1 MASAPRLIDDPRLR
15 AEVVATLLRG
25 VLVSP
30 IVITLAIAVVWWQFR
45 LGHLSW
51 VLGVALACWWLNS
64 LVYVGM
70 YAAHRAQTAPVQ
82 ASAQATWRYLHRLLV
97 SRYIDYTLVGI
108 GSWWMFGM
116 QPELVLIIALGVV
129 MYMYVSFM
137 KNAPYAALTRWQ
149 SVCML
154 APLTVAF
161 ATSGQAQLVGIAG
174 YFVINTIA
182 LYFYG
187 RHYADMV
194 QLQITQRFQLE
205 NLAKELQTERDRAD
219 AANASKSRF
228 FTAASHDA
236 RQPLQ
241 AIALLFQSFQKSA
254 HASEADKHTLA
265 KIDLN
270 LQTIRNLFDRVL
282 DISRIDSGTITP
294 RMEPMGLQALFDKL
308 DAQFGELAA
317 ARGLWLRFAP
327 TQACVQH
334 DPQLLERMVSN
345 LVHNALKYT
354 AHGGVWVG
362 WRAAR
367 GQLEVRDSGLGI
379 SSADQATIFQEFAQ
393 LANTERNNEAGLGLG
408 LSIVKRLADL
418 THTPLGLRSAPGRGS
433 TFWLRLAL
441 ALPMAGK
448 VAVTTPLVAPVT
460 APVQPGAQP
469 TQPITLSTHSGQPSL
484 RHLHILY
491 AEDHAPLRGLV
502 THLLQSEG
510 ATVYPCADVLEAQ
523 ALLRSGAVL
532 NLVLADY
539 RLGPSGTGLDV
550 VHAARTQ
557 HGATLPAV
565 LLTGDTAVKDLA
577 AIQQLTHIT
586 LLHKPVDGDQ
596 LVLALHTAASYRR

>member
-1 MASAPRLIDDPRLR
+1 MASAPSLIDDPRLR

-30 IVITLAIAVVWWQFR
+30 IVISLAIAVVWWQFR
-45 LGHLSW
+45 LGYLSW
-51 VLGVALACWWLNS
+51 VLGVALACWWVNS
-64 LVYVGM
+64 LVYVGL
-70 YAAHRAQTAPVQ
+70 YALHRAQPPAVQ
-82 ASAQATWRYLHRLLV
+82 ASPAATWRYLRRLLV
-97 SRYIDYTLVGI
+97 SRYTDYLLVGL
-108 GSWWMFGM
+108 GSWWMFRM
-116 QPELVLIIALGVV
+116 RPDLVLIIVLGVI

-137 KNAPYAALTRWQ
+137 KNAPYTPLTRWQ

-154 APLTVAF
+154 TPLTVTF

-182 LYFYG
+182 LHFYG
-187 RHYADMV
+187 QHYAEMV

-205 NLAKELQTERDRAD
+205 NLAQELQHERDRAD
-219 AANASKSRF
+219 AANQSKSRF

-241 AIALLFQSFQKSA
+241 VIALLFQSFQKSS
-254 HASEADKHTLA
+254 HASDADKHTIA
-265 KIDLN
+265 KIDVN

-294 RMEPMGLQALFDKL
+294 QLESIPLQALFDKL
-308 DAQFGELAA
+308 DAQFGTLAA

-327 TQACVQH
+327 TQACVLH
-334 DPQLLERMVSN
+334 DPQLLERIASN

-354 AHGGVWVG
+354 THGGVWVG

-379 SSADQATIFQEFAQ
+379 SLADQATIFQEFAQ
-393 LANTERNNEAGLGLG
+393 LDNPKRDNQEHSTERHNEAGLGLG

-418 THTPLGLRSAPGRGS
+418 THTPLGLRSAPARGS
-433 TFWLRLAL
+433 TFWLKLPLA
-441 ALPMAGK
+441 APLPTSP
-448 VAVTTPLVAPVT
+448 TTPA
-460 APVQPGAQP
+460 AKSP
-469 TQPITLSTHSGQPSL
+469 TLGGPQLL

-491 AEDHAPLRGLV
+491 AEDHAPLRALI
-502 THLLQSEG
+502 TSLLQNAG
-510 ATVYPCADVLEAQ
+510 ATVHPCADVGSAL
-523 ALLRSGAVL
+523 ALLRSGAAV
-532 NLVLADY
+532 NLVLTDY

-550 VHAARTQ
+550 VHAARAQ
-557 HGATLPAV
+557 HSAALPAV

-577 AIQQLTHIT
+577 SIQQLAHTT

-596 LVLALHTAASYRR
+596 LLLALHTAAA

>member
-1 MASAPRLIDDPRLR
+1 VATVPSLIDDPRLR

-30 IVITLAIAVVWWQFR
+30 IVISLATAVVWWQFR
-45 LGHLSW
+45 SGHLSW
-51 VLGVALACWWLNS
+51 VLGVALVCWWVNS
-64 LVYVGM
+64 LVYVGL
-70 YAAHRAQTAPVQ
+70 YALHRRQPIAVQ
-82 ASAQATWRYLHRLLV
+82 ASPQATWRYLHRLLV
-97 SRYIDYTLVGI
+97 SRYADYLLVGF
-108 GSWWMFGM
+108 GSWWMFRM
-116 QPELVLIIALGVV
+116 QPGSVLIIVLGII

-137 KNAPYAALTRWQ
+137 KNAPYAPLTRWQ
-149 SVCML
+149 SACML
-154 APLTVAF
+154 LPITLAF
-161 ATSGQAQLVGIAG
+161 ATSGQAQLLGIAG
-174 YFVINTIA
+174 YFVINTVA

-205 NLAKELQTERDRAD
+205 NLAKELQHERDRAD
-219 AANASKSRF
+219 VANQSKSRF

-254 HASEADKHTLA
+254 HASQADKHTLA
-265 KIDLN
+265 KIDVN

-294 RMEPMGLQALFDKL
+294 QLESIPLQALFDKL

-317 ARGLWLRFAP
+317 QRGLWLRFAP
-327 TQACVQH
+327 TQACVLH
-334 DPQLLERMVSN
+334 DPQLLERIASN

-354 AHGGVWVG
+354 THGGVWVG

-408 LSIVKRLADL
+408 LSIVKRLAHL
-418 THTPLGLRSAPGRGS
+418 THTPLGVRSAPGRGS
-433 TFWLRLAL
+433 TFWLRLPL
-441 ALPMAGK
+441 AAPMAD
-448 VAVTTPLVAPVT
+448 AVPAT
-460 APVQPGAQP
+460 APITVSTTTLAQPGAQP
-469 TQPITLSTHSGQPSL
+469 TQAPTLPAHGDPLSL

-491 AEDHAPLRGLV
+491 AEDHAPLRELI
-502 THLLQSEG
+502 TSLLQNAG
-510 ATVYPCADVLEAQ
+510 ATVHPCADVTQ
-523 ALLRSGAVL
+523 ALALLLSGAVV
-532 NLVLADY
+532 NLVLTDY
-539 RLGPSGTGLDV
+539 RLGPSGTGLDI
-550 VHAARTQ
+550 VHAARARHTS
-557 HGATLPAV
+557 TLPAV

-577 AIQQLTHIT
+577 SIQQLAYIT

-596 LVLALHTAASYRR
+596 LVLALHTAAA